1 VKYYGNE
8 YMNGVRRYDYAII
21 EFVSDDSTTA
31 ICPAFILEFVQNNI
45 MLGIPT
51 PQYTD
56 AEDLVL

>member
-1 VKYYGNE
+1 
-8 YMNGVRRYDYAII
+8 MNGVRRYDYAII